1 MNNVSSNIQIRAIP
15 DILSLRFFGNET
27 YSVDKK
33 SHWQMI
39 LATMG
44 KIEITVDGKDYTLD
58 KNTYIT
64 VKPDSDVFI
73 VALAASRCYVFTI
86 DCADSRLAFFSRNV
100 FGINGEQYSTVEKI
114 VFEINTGLKETVL
127 SNKRSRLQSNYDE
140 LTMMLSCRLMEQFFI
155 ENKRKYYTENNV
167 KSGYI
172 VPEVKNKWE
181 RKNAYSRHYKEVPER
196 FFEHRS
202 YEGNERRYKVS
213 EDQKA
218 EEIMRYVTEN
228 ITNNVTLDSLV
239 SVFHFSKTY
248 ICRMFK
254 NKYSK
259 TIVEYMRDLKM
270 KEARK
275 LLLEGKLNVTQISE
289 SLGFSTVH
297 YFSLT
302 FKRYYGVSPS
312 EYAIRNTG
320 IDY

>member
-1 MNNVSSNIQIRAIP
+1 MNNVISNIQIHAIP
-15 DILSLRFFGNET
+15 DILSLRFFGDET
-27 YSVDKK
+27 YTVEKK
-33 SHWQMI
+33 PYWQMI
-39 LATMG
+39 LSTTG
-44 KIEITVDGKDYTLD
+44 KMEITVDGREYTLD

-64 VKPDSDVFI
+64 VKPNSDVFI
-73 VALAASRCYVFTI
+73 VALTVSRCYVFSL
-86 DCADSRLAFFSRNV
+86 DCYDSKLGFFSRNV
-100 FGINGEQYSTVEKI
+100 FGINGEQYSIVEKI
-114 VFEINTGLKETVL
+114 VFEINTGLKESL
-127 SNKRSRLQSNYDE
+127 LDNKKANLQMNYNE

-155 ENKRKYYTENNV
+155 ENKRKYYIENNI

-181 RKNAYSRHYKEVPER
+181 RKNAYSRHYKEVPDR

-202 YEGNERRYKVS
+202 HDSYERRYKVS

-218 EEIMRYVTEN
+218 EEIMKYVTEN
-228 ITNNVTLDSLV
+228 IANNVTLDSLV
-239 SVFHFSKTY
+239 NVFHFSKTY

-270 KEARK
+270 KEAKK
-275 LLLEGKLNVTQISE
+275 LLLEGNLNVTQISE

-302 FKRYYGVSPS
+302 FKRYYGLSPS
-312 EYAIRNTG
+312 EYAIRNASMK
-320 IDY
+320 Y